1 MLSWSRITGERP
13 GSSQSLTDCL
23 SNLRRYRER
32 GGELPAPSLVRGGTG
47 PRVGGGPGLRL
58 VYVRKHEV
66 CRPSTERDKA
76 CRVLAFSEFQGMMV
90 ISQPSANPLFPGFGA
105 RRFNMLDQKLG
116 NFVSLG
122 REVIRDLVFHPVT
135 SELLLSV
142 GQEKVVRV
150 TNMQSCSEVV
160 RFTTDCEVWAAAWS
174 EAPGHNMF
182 YLGTKRSQVLVHDIN
197 QPGSEPVVL
206 SFPVVERRPI
216 ISLVSVPACPAAGL
230 NMPGLL
236 VLTLGSLWFWEH
248 NTDNT
253 FTPHRL
259 NTPAD
264 KTFWSLQYQPDT
276 RLILLVCRP
285 CPLASHVVLELSST
299 SLPTGKAVTAN
310 TIMTV
315 QGGSYNA
322 RSFLRSCLILASQ
335 EEGRVVMA
343 YTRGTGAGD
352 IKVVLQEVPTGRIV
366 QEVGIGK
373 PVLDI
378 KLTSINNEKYLAILG
393 ETDLIMYK
401 LETN

>member
-1 MLSWSRITGERP
+1 M
-13 GSSQSLTDCL
+13 
-23 SNLRRYRER
+23 
-32 GGELPAPSLVRGGTG
+32 
-47 PRVGGGPGLRL
+47 

-76 CRVLAFSEFQGMMV
+76 CRILAFSEFQGMMV
-90 ISQPSANPLFPGFGA
+90 VTQPSANPLFPGFGA

-122 REVIRDLVFHPVT
+122 REVIRDLSFHPVT

-150 TNMQSCSEVV
+150 TNMQSCSEVCRV
-160 RFTTDCEVWAAAWS
+160 STDCEVWAADWS
-174 EAPGHNMF
+174 QAPGHNMF
-182 YLGTKRSQVLVHDIN
+182 YLGTKRSQVLVHDLN
-197 QPGSEPVVL
+197 QPGSEPLVL

-248 NTDNT
+248 KTDNT

-264 KTFWSLQYQPDT
+264 KTFWSLEYQPDT

-285 CPLASHVVLELSST
+285 SPLAAHVVMELSST
-299 SLPTGKAVTAN
+299 TLPTGKAVTAN
-310 TIMTV
+310 TIM
-315 QGGSYNA
+315 
-322 RSFLRSCLILASQ
+322 
-335 EEGRVVMA
+335 
-343 YTRGTGAGD
+343 
-352 IKVVLQEVPTGRIV
+352 
-366 QEVGIGK
+366 
-373 PVLDI
+373 
-378 KLTSINNEKYLAILG
+378 
-393 ETDLIMYK
+393 
-401 LETN
+401 

>member
-1 MLSWSRITGERP
+1 
-13 GSSQSLTDCL
+13 
-23 SNLRRYRER
+23 
-32 GGELPAPSLVRGGTG
+32 
-47 PRVGGGPGLRL
+47 
-58 VYVRKHEV
+58 
-66 CRPSTERDKA
+66 
-76 CRVLAFSEFQGMMV
+76 
-90 ISQPSANPLFPGFGA
+90 
-105 RRFNMLDQKLG
+105 MLDQKLG

-122 REVIRDLVFHPVT
+122 REVIRDLSFHPVT

-150 TNMQSCSEVV
+150 TNMQSCSEVCRV
-160 RFTTDCEVWAAAWS
+160 TTDCEVWAADWS
-174 EAPGHNMF
+174 QAPGHNMF
-182 YLGTKRSQVLVHDIN
+182 YLGTKRSQVLVHN
-197 QPGSEPVVL
+197 LNTPGSQPVVL
-206 SFPVVERRPI
+206 NFPVVERRPI

-259 NTPAD
+259 TTPPD

-285 CPLASHVVLELSST
+285 APLAAHIVMELSST
-299 SLPTGKAVTAN
+299 NLPTGKAVTAN
-310 TIMTV
+310 KIMTV

-322 RSFLRSCLILASQ
+322 RSFLRSCLFLANK
-335 EEGRVVMA
+335 EEGRVVIA

-352 IKVVLQEVPTGRIV
+352 IKVVMQEVPTGRIV

-378 KLTSINNEKYLAILG
+378 KLTSVNSEKYLAILG
-393 ETDLIMYK
+393 ETDLNMYK